1 MRRRLFL
8 QVYLTFVVIVVLF
21 GFLVSIAWWL
31 VRDTRPDP
39 DLYRGLGAVLMQVL
53 PPPEAPQ
60 GALDQS
66 LARLGKSLDSRITLR
81 DRYGAL
87 LGHFGKPLPLPPSG
101 GKAGRHSGGWHEG
114 RRHGPVFSFPLP
126 DGRLAQLRPEQP
138 HAHAP
143 AFGFLAALGLLA
155 LAVAAGAYPLAR
167 RVAGRLERLQSRV
180 EALGA
185 GDLSTRI
192 EIEGRDEI
200 ASLAESFNQAAA
212 RIQAL
217 VDAQRNTLAAASHEL
232 RSPLARIRMAVE
244 LLAERNDPE
253 LRARIERDV
262 GELDELIEEILLASR
277 LDTLEKPDHGE
288 HLDLRDLAA
297 EEAGRAGAEIA
308 GDPIA
313 VMGEARLL
321 ARLIRNLVE
330 NAQRH
335 APGSPI
341 EVETRAE
348 GDQAILRVMDRGP
361 GVPEDDRE
369 RIFEPFYRR
378 PGMREGQDKGVG
390 LGLALVRQI
399 ARRHG
404 GTAICRPRDGGG
416 TCFEITL
423 PVAGR

>member
-1 MRRRLFL
+1 MKRRLFL
-8 QVYLTFVVIVVLF
+8 QVYMTFVVIVVLF
-21 GFLVSIAWWL
+21 GLLASIAWWL

-53 PPPEAPQ
+53 PPPGAPQ
-60 GALDQS
+60 AELDKA

-81 DRYGAL
+81 DSYGAL
-87 LGHFGKPLPLPPSG
+87 LGHHGKPLALPPPD
-101 GKAGRHSGGWHEG
+101 GKLGGWHHG

-126 DGRLAQLRPEQP
+126 DGRLAQLRPERP
-138 HAHAP
+138 SAP
-143 AFGFLAALGLLA
+143 APAIGFLAALALLA

-167 RVAGRLERLQSRV
+167 RVAGRLERLQARV

-185 GDLSTRI
+185 GNLSTRI

-217 VDAQRNTLAAASHEL
+217 VEAQRNTLAAASHEL

-277 LDTLEKPDHGE
+277 LDTLEKPAHRDR
-288 HLDLRDLAA
+288 LDLRDLAP

-308 GDPIA
+308 GDPVA
-313 VMGEARLL
+313 VMGEQRLL

-348 GDQAILRVMDRGP
+348 GGWAILRVMDRGP
-361 GVPEDDRE
+361 GVPEEDRE

-378 PGMREGQDKGVG
+378 PGMREGADKGVG

-399 ARRHG
+399 ARRHD

-416 TCFEITL
+416 TCFEISL
-423 PVAGR
+423 PAAGS